1 MSIFRSGYVSLIGR
15 PNVGK
20 STLLNR
26 IVGRKLAIVSPRPQT
41 TRNRILGI
49 KNLPCAQIIFVDTPG
64 LHKPRHKLG
73 EHMVKES
80 SDTAREADLILFM
93 TDPEMPGLGDKNILN
108 LIRTMKIPTFL
119 ILNKADTVKKPH
131 LLPLIEEYSRLFDF
145 EETFPMSAL
154 KDESMDNLLEAAARR
169 LPEGPKYYP
178 DEVITD
184 MPERFIAAEIIRE
197 KIIFDTHEEVP
208 YSIAVEILEWK
219 ERENNKLY
227 ISANIYVEREGQ
239 KSIIIGKQGGRLK
252 EIGSRARHDLE
263 EMLGSDVFLQLWVK
277 LKKDWRSDS
286 KILKELG
293 YS

>member
-1 MSIFRSGYVSLIGR
+1 MSTFRSGYVSLIGR

-20 STLLNR
+20 STLLNL
-26 IVGRKLAIVSPRPQT
+26 IAGRKLAIVSPRPQT

-49 KNLPCAQIIFVDTPG
+49 KNLPDAQIIFVDTPG
-64 LHKPRHKLG
+64 LHKPKHKLG

-93 TDPEMPGLGDKNILN
+93 TEPEMPGPGDKNILN
-108 LIRTMKIPTFL
+108 LLRTMKIPVFL
-119 ILNKADTVKKPH
+119 LMNKADTVKKLH
-131 LLPLIEEYSRLFDF
+131 LLPLIDEYSKLFDF
-145 EETFPMSAL
+145 TEIFPISAL
-154 KDESMDNLLEAAARR
+154 KDESINHIIQAVAERM
-169 LPEGPKYYP
+169 PEGPKYYP
-178 DEVITD
+178 DEMVTD
-184 MPERFIAAEIIRE
+184 MPERFMAAEVIRE

-219 ERENNKLY
+219 ERDKGKLY
-227 ISANIYVEREGQ
+227 ISANVYVEREGQ
-239 KSIIIGKQGGRLK
+239 KSIIIGKQGARLK
-252 EIGSRARHDLE
+252 EIGSRARQDLE

-286 KILKELG
+286 RTLKELG